1 MRRRFA
7 TGMTYECV
15 AVVTPPKFRVTRA
28 TAWGQLQGFI
38 DFIKNWKTSAVSTT
52 DGWLKLN
59 FASCVM
65 RQTRSLG
72 ALVLYSILVIC
83 CLWIKSTIWWLI
95 LSSTSFMVDR
105 SLVFNI
111 YSSWK
116 IYLVGPWLPGCYQG
130 QQDDYTRTM
139 RSIAILRTDTIQPA

>member
-1 MRRRFA
+1 
-7 TGMTYECV
+7 MTYKCV

-65 RQTRSLG
+65 RQTRLLG
-72 ALVLYSILVIC
+72 ALVLYSICI
-83 CLWIKSTIWWLI
+83 TYE
-95 LSSTSFMVDR
+95 
-105 SLVFNI
+105 
-111 YSSWK
+111 YS
-116 IYLVGPWLPGCYQG
+116 VQG
-130 QQDDYTRTM
+130 TGGAAYR
-139 RSIAILRTDTIQPA
+139 RPRPPR